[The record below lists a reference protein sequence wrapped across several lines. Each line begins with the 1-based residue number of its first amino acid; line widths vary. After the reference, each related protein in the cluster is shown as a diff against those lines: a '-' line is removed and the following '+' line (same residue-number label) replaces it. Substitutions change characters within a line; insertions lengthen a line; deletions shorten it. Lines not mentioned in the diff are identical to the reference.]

1 MPSVNCS
8 PFGPKPQFELSTGL
22 PAVGYK
28 LFFYVAGSVATKQ
41 DTYTNSTGSVANTNP
56 VVLNANGQPST
67 ELWFAS
73 GLAYKAVLAPSTDTD
88 PPTSPVWTIDN
99 LRGINDT
106 TSTADQWIASGLT
119 PTFISAT
126 QFTVAGDQT
135 STFSVGRRIK
145 ATVTAGTVYGTVTVS
160 AFAAVTTVTVS
171 LDSGALDSGL
181 SSVSVAFL
189 TPDNS
194 SVPGVRLS
202 GGAYTFQF
210 GATMGGSVAQSG
222 VLTPAQITSNQN
234 DYAPTGLATASVL
247 RLSTD
252 ANRNV
257 TGLTG
262 GTAGRLI
269 RIVNSGTQVL
279 TLVNNSGLSTAANRF
294 SFQNTASI
302 VLNAGDVLDLQ
313 YDSTSAVWRSVD
325 KFKAPTVTVLSSGSG
340 TYTTPT
346 GARALRV
353 RLVGGGGG
361 GAAANTNSGTTGG
374 STTFGGLTGGGGG
387 GGGTSG
393 LGAGGGAG
401 GTASGGDLNIVGGRG
416 GAGNPGSGA
425 SQDCGGQGGASPFGG
440 NGGAGAS
447 GQAGQAAATNSGG
460 GGGGSGQTGSVS
472 GGGGGSGGYVEQW
485 IAVPAATYAYAVGTA
500 GGGGAAGG
508 LAGGSG
514 GSGVIIVEEI
524 Y

>member
-181 SSVSVAFL
+181 SSVSVALL

-210 GATMGGSVAQSG
+210 GATMGAAFSLSG
-222 VLTPAQITSNQN
+222 ILTPAQITSNQN
-234 DYAPTGLATASVL
+234 DYNPTGLSASNTL
-247 RLSTD
+247 RLNSD
-252 ANRNV
+252 AARDV
-257 TGLTG
+257 TGL
-262 GTAGRLI
+262 
-269 RIVNSGTQVL
+269 
-279 TLVNNSGLSTAANRF
+279 
-294 SFQNTASI
+294 
-302 VLNAGDVLDLQ
+302 
-313 YDSTSAVWRSVD
+313 
-325 KFKAPTVTVLSSGSG
+325 
-340 TYTTPT
+340 
-346 GARALRV
+346 
-353 RLVGGGGG
+353 
-361 GAAANTNSGTTGG
+361 
-374 STTFGGLTGGGGG
+374 
-387 GGGTSG
+387 
-393 LGAGGGAG
+393 
-401 GTASGGDLNIVGGRG
+401 
-416 GAGNPGSGA
+416 
-425 SQDCGGQGGASPFGG
+425 
-440 NGGAGAS
+440 
-447 GQAGQAAATNSGG
+447 
-460 GGGGSGQTGSVS
+460 
-472 GGGGGSGGYVEQW
+472 
-485 IAVPAATYAYAVGTA
+485 
-500 GGGGAAGG
+500 
-508 LAGGSG
+508 SG
-514 GSGVIIVEEI
+514 GSSGRLMLVCNVGANPITLRDESGSSSAATFPPRSPTCTTRAPGTTTRDAAPPNRPRTSP
-524 Y
+524 